1 MYKTYYDKLQ
11 KKYGDKIQLQYT
23 DCDSF
28 VMSAQTDDIV
38 NDLKETYKMYDFH
51 NLDSNHELYDNRLE
65 KIPGYLNIETPKSL
79 YLDKFVAFRSKSY
92 SYFAEEKNVNI
103 LKGVKKG
110 VKNNEISFEDLKT
123 AQKETNIE
131 MKQRKMF

>member
-23 DCDSF
+23 DCESF

-92 SYFAEEKNVNI
+92 SYFAEESVNI

-110 VKNNEISFEDLKT
+110 C
-123 AQKETNIE
+123 
-131 MKQRKMF
+131 